1 MSKTK
6 QQKSPSSDGQLVDT
20 FLQAIGLLTIM
31 AGSFAV
37 QYIKKHP
44 HALNR
49 FSRRKLIM
57 IFLPITTMGGSILW
71 VSFFLLKKN
80 TFNFWISLVMGFW
93 IFSVGIVFLTSR
105 IWNNNAEKRRITTKL
120 LTKKAKS
127 FERLIPYLN
136 DKMKIP
142 IGISL
147 HSEEPFFIPTHQGLE
162 HIVICGA
169 TGVGKTSSLITMLMH
184 CLRHNLPAIVIDPK
198 GDLVDIELIRN
209 IAKIFNREQDLQV
222 FSLSNTKTSCSY
234 NPLKIGSPEQ
244 KKSKLMEGL
253 DLEHEY
259 YGAVAAKF
267 LGTLFDVLDY
277 LGEKNV
283 NIHRL
288 QNLLINQNERAML
301 EERLNQEPESPEVN
315 DLIAKLASIKQ
326 VSMKDIAGLSAQI
339 ESFGL
344 REFNGIL
351 SPSTSPNGEI
361 DLVEVLQKGK
371 IAYFQMNTNAYG
383 DLSRRI
389 GKLIIQD
396 VKLISNMFQSGELK
410 REFEYAGLFI
420 DEFGSFATKSFANI
434 QKMIRSAHIGL
445 RLFYQGMA
453 DLRAVSPEFEKQV
466 LGNSLTKIILRQ
478 DIDEDVETWSGM
490 AGTVDA
496 YIHSYQTENGLLGS
510 SKTGMGNLHE
520 GKKVKID
527 FDVFKELGK
536 GQAVVIDKGRKLQDV
551 IQIWDAKDPQ
561 YLPRLAALRN
571 SGAITSQI
579 QIPDNE
585 PQGTQTKSTSAIKPS
600 HQVPAKAIFDTPRD
614 SKNTPKAFYYAQFQT
629 QSLPARGKNSAKERP

>member
-1 MSKTK
+1 MTNQGKTK
-6 QQKSPSSDGQLVDT
+6 GTSSDGQLADSI
-20 FLQAIGLLTIM
+20 LQALGLLTIL
-31 AGSFAV
+31 AGSFSI
-37 QYIKKHP
+37 QFIKKNP
-44 HALNR
+44 HVLARLSNR
-49 FSRRKLIM
+49 NLIL
-57 IFLPITTMGGSILW
+57 IFVPITVLGGSILW
-71 VSFFLLKKN
+71 ISFAHLPRN
-80 TFNFWISLVMGFW
+80 TFHFWGSLLGGFW
-93 IFSVGIVFLTSR
+93 IFSIGSVFLSSR
-105 IWNNNAEKRRITTKL
+105 IWHRNFEKSRITSNLLKTKVRD
-120 LTKKAKS
+120 
-127 FERLIPYLN
+127 FDCLIPYLN

-142 IGISL
+142 LGISL
-147 HSEEPFFIPTHQGLE
+147 KSGDAFYIPTHQGLE
-162 HIVICGA
+162 HILICGA

-184 CLRHNLPAIVIDPK
+184 CMRHGLPAIVIDPK
-198 GDLVDIELIRN
+198 GDLVDIDLIREV
-209 IAKIFNREQDLQV
+209 AKIFGRENDLQV
-222 FSLSNTKTSCSY
+222 FSLSNTKASRSY
-234 NPLKIGSPEQ
+234 NPLKVGSPEQ

-259 YGAVAAKF
+259 YGAVASKF

-277 LGEKNV
+277 FGEKDV

-288 QNLLINQNERAML
+288 QSLLINQNERAIL
-301 EERLNQEPESPEVN
+301 EERLNQEPESSEVN
-315 DLIAKLASIKQ
+315 DLIAKLASIRQ
-326 VSMKDIAGLSAQI
+326 VSVKDIAGLSAQI

-351 SPSTSPNGEI
+351 SPKHNQNGEI
-361 DLVEVLQKGK
+361 DLIEVLQKGK

-396 VKLISNMFQSGELK
+396 IKLISNMFQSGELK
-410 REFEYAGLFI
+410 REFEYAGIFI
-420 DEFGSFATKSFANI
+420 DEFGAFATKSFANI

-453 DLRAVSPEFEKQV
+453 DLRDVSPEFEKQV

-478 DIDEDVETWSGM
+478 DINDDVETWSGM

-496 YIHSYQTENGLLGS
+496 YIHSYQTESGLMGS

-536 GQAVVIDKGRKLQDV
+536 GQAVVIDKGRKIEDV

-561 YLPRLAALRN
+561 YLKQLTELKN
-571 SGAITSQI
+571 SGHI
-579 QIPDNE
+579 QAHHQVPNSA
-585 PQGTQTKSTSAIKPS
+585 PQGISAHPLTSTSSS
-600 HQVPAKAIFDTPRD
+600 HQVHTKLGPDTPR
-614 SKNTPKAFYYAQFQT
+614 SHRSATRKVYHSQFQS
-629 QSLPARGKNSAKERP
+629 QHLPVNKKNSAQEAP

>member
-1 MSKTK
+1 MSNQK
-6 QQKSPSSDGQLVDT
+6 QSSKPSSDAQLVDT
-20 FLQAIGLLTIM
+20 ILQALGLLTIM
-31 AGSFAV
+31 AGTFAV
-37 QYIKKHP
+37 QYIKKNPQHI
-44 HALNR
+44 NR
-49 FSRRKLIM
+49 LSTKVLIYV
-57 IFLPITTMGGSILW
+57 FLPLSLLGA
-71 VSFFLLKKN
+71 FLLWSAFEFTKKN
-80 TFNFWISLVMGFW
+80 TLNFWITLLLGFW
-93 IFSVGIVFLTSR
+93 IFSFGLAFLTSR
-105 IWNNNAEKRRITTKL
+105 IWNRSIEKNRITTKL
-120 LTKKAKS
+120 LDKKAKN

-142 IGISL
+142 LGISL
-147 HSEEPFFIPTHQGLE
+147 DSDEPFFIPTHQGLE
-162 HIVICGA
+162 HIIICGA

-184 CLRHNLPAIVIDPK
+184 CMRHGLPAIVIDPK
-198 GDLVDIELIRN
+198 GDLVDIHLIRE
-209 IAKIFNREQDLQV
+209 IAKLFNREDDLQV
-222 FSLSNTKTSCSY
+222 FSLSTPKTSCSY

-253 DLEHEY
+253 DLEHQY
-259 YGAVAAKF
+259 YGAVASKY

-277 LGEKNV
+277 FGEKNV

-288 QNLLINQNERAML
+288 QNLLINQNERAIL
-301 EERLNQEPESPEVN
+301 EERLNDEEESDEVN
-315 DLIAKLASIKQ
+315 DLIGKLASIRQ
-326 VSMKDIAGLSAQI
+326 VSIKDIAGLSAQI

-351 SPSTSPNGEI
+351 SPNENSNGEI
-361 DLVEVLQKGK
+361 DLVDILQNGK

-383 DLSRRI
+383 DLSKRI
-389 GKLIIQD
+389 GKLIVQD
-396 VKLISNMFQSGELK
+396 IKLISNMFQSGELT
-410 REFEYAGLFI
+410 REFEYAGVFV

-466 LGNSLTKIILRQ
+466 LGNSLTKIVLRQ
-478 DIDEDVETWSGM
+478 DIDEDVEKWSGM

-536 GQAVVIDKGRKLQDV
+536 GQAVIIDKGRKIQDV

-561 YLPRLAALRN
+561 YLPLLAAMKNQGYIQPKSQVPTNASPGTQKEDSPSLAHACDVQKEPFLNTPR
-571 SGAITSQI
+571 GPRAALKTSYHGYFQKR
-579 QIPDNE
+579 
-585 PQGTQTKSTSAIKPS
+585 QGTLQGRLS
-600 HQVPAKAIFDTPRD
+600 
-614 SKNTPKAFYYAQFQT
+614 
-629 QSLPARGKNSAKERP
+629 ARGNQ